1 MKRRFDIVI
10 AGAGMV
16 GLTIAA
22 LIARSEFAGN
32 LSVTIID
39 AGDEPEFD
47 ENSDVDLR
55 VSALSPGSAATLT
68 SAGAWE
74 SIRSTRSCA
83 FGAMRVWDSKGT
95 FDGPETLRFDAADFA
110 LPQLGHIVENELIRY
125 RLLQQIA
132 ASGTSIQFNTPLRR
146 LLAVGERFVLETD
159 GGPSLRPEL
168 VIAADGGNSFVREQ
182 AGLQTRSWRYGQTAL
197 VTHLR
202 TERHHAQTAWQRFLP
217 SGPLAFLPLEDGRVS
232 IVWSTSDQ
240 EARDALAA
248 SGDELAQLL
257 DDASDGVLGKL
268 TPDGPRA
275 VFPLHARYA
284 RNYAVPGLVL
294 VGDAAHSVHPLAG
307 QGVNLGLADAAQLVS
322 AIGTALG
329 NGEYPGDLPALRRY
343 ERARKGENQVM
354 LRFIDGIARL
364 FASEVE
370 PLERLRGTGMR
381 LFNRS
386 GPVRRL
392 AIEQALGLRR

>member
-1 MKRRFDIVI
+1 
-10 AGAGMV
+10 MV

-22 LIARSEFAGN
+22 LIARSEIAGD

-47 ENSDVDLR
+47 TDRDIDLR
-55 VSALSPGSAATLT
+55 VSALSPGSAKTLA

-83 FGAMRVWDSKGT
+83 FDAMRVWDSKGCI
-95 FDGPETLRFDAADFA
+95 DGPETLRFDAADFA
-110 LPQLGHIVENELIRY
+110 LPQLGYIVENELIRY

-132 ASGTSIQFNTPLRR
+132 ASGISIHFNTSLRR
-146 LLAVGERFVLETD
+146 LLAADGRFLLETD

-182 AGLQTRSWRYGQTAL
+182 AGLQTRSWRYGQTAF
-197 VTHLR
+197 VTHLQ
-202 TERHHAQTAWQRFLP
+202 TERHHARTAWQRFLP

-240 EARDALAA
+240 QARDALAA
-248 SGDELAQLL
+248 SDDELAKLL
-257 DDASDGVLGKL
+257 GEASDGVLGKVA
-268 TPDGPRA
+268 PAGPRA
-275 VFPLHARYA
+275 TFPLHARYA
-284 RNYAVPGLVL
+284 RHYAIPGLVL

-322 AIGTALG
+322 AIGTAFA
-329 NGEYPGDLPALRRY
+329 NGEHPGDLPVLRRY
-343 ERARKGENQVM
+343 ERARKGENQLM

-364 FASEVE
+364 FASEAE

-386 GPVRRL
+386 GPLRRL